1 MGGKTIRREV
11 KEIQDLI
18 TKINALIDEEYDPAK
33 AKSATF
39 GELKES
45 LEKIERGIAW
55 SHMENAA
62 EIAAYAGKR
71 FRKALN
77 GELGGLTLK
86 QKLPK
91 ERGTDKESNKAVPYH
106 AETIGIHFEPPKG
119 GTRPIRSDI
128 HDSF

>member
-1 MGGKTIRREV
+1 MEGGTIRREV

-18 TKINALIDEEYDPAK
+18 TKINALIDEEYESAK
-33 AKSATF
+33 EKSATY

-86 QKLPK
+86 QRPPK

-119 GTRPIRSDI
+119 GTRPIRSNI